1 MTPRT
6 LTRSLS
12 LIGYFG
18 LLLTLTAWIITQA
31 SANPNY
37 PAFSFIVIGVVP
49 LLFPLRGILAGKAYT
64 HYWVGFMMLFYF
76 SHGVGEIYAADTM
89 QASLFAWLEVCFSSL
104 LFVSALYYIK
114 FNAKK

>member
-6 LTRSLS
+6 VTRTLS
-12 LIGYFG
+12 LVGYFG
-18 LLLTLTAWIITQA
+18 LLLSLTAWIVTQA
-31 SANPNY
+31 NAKPNF
-37 PAFSFIVIGVVP
+37 PALSFIVIGIVP
-49 LLFPLRGILAGKAYT
+49 LLFPLRGLLAGKPYT

-76 SHGVGEIYAADTM
+76 AHGIGEIYTAETM
-89 QASLFAWLEVCFSSL
+89 RASLFAWLEVIFSTL